1 MDSSWTDVFY
11 EKLIGS
17 KLVTC
22 SLVFTRSKLQK
33 KHSRKNNT
41 PLFQC
46 YARCQHR
53 ICPLRVQIK
62 MAQPISVGHNVV
74 FRVCLT
80 GTRQHDDPSLATARP
95 LKGNK
100 RRQMG
105 K

>member
-11 EKLIGS
+11 EKLIAS

-22 SLVFTRSKLQK
+22 SLIFMRSKLRK
-33 KHSRKNNT
+33 KHSRKHNT

-46 YARCQHR
+46 HARCQHR
-53 ICPLRVQIK
+53 TCPLRVRIA

-80 GTRQHDDPSLATARP
+80 GNRQHDDASIVTGRP

-105 K
+105 E